1 MALLYATASMALGVA
16 DLFTGS
22 IERVGER
29 IRTGSFDGYLIRP
42 VPAFLQTAADG
53 FALRRLGRPLQA
65 ASLFSASDPDGDA
78 LSYYLYDNSPDPSS
92 GHFVV
97 DGVAVPAPLDELT
110 VAPSKEAATRIVLKE
125 YHQFRRGAGRQ
136 ENTAR
141 ILLAV
146 LGVCAMN

>member
-1 MALLYATASMALGVA
+1 
-16 DLFTGS
+16 
-22 IERVGER
+22 VG
-29 IRTGSFDGYLIRP
+29 G
-42 VPAFLQTAADG
+42 AAVYSQDKENEMCIAYVG
-53 FALRRLGRPLQA
+53 I
-65 ASLFSASDPDGDA
+65 S
-78 LSYYLYDNSPDPSS
+78 
-92 GHFVV
+92 

-125 YHQFRRGAGRQ
+125 YHQFRRGARQQ